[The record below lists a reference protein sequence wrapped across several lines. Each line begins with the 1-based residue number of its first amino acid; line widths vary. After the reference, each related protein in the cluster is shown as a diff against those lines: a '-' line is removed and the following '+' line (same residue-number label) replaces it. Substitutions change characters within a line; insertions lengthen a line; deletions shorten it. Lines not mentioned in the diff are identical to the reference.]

1 MAGRSAVKSLLRA
14 VQALEATKDP
24 VDSLEAVRRLRE
36 AAEDLERVKVREARQ
51 AGVTWGEIGS
61 LYEISK
67 QAAQQRFG
75 GEGKS
80 KERG

>member
-14 VQALEATKDP
+14 VQALEGPKDP
-24 VDSLEAVRRLRE
+24 LGGLEAVRRVRE
-36 AAEDLERVKVREARQ
+36 AAEDLEKVKVREARL
-51 AGVTWGEIGS
+51 AGVTWGQIGS

-80 KERG
+80 EERG